1 MPKKD
6 VLLTKDIANRR
17 IRVEQ
22 VIQRIKSFSILRH
35 EIPMSLLH
43 ILDDVFVICCA
54 FCNLMPPISKK

>member
-6 VLLTKDIANRR
+6 VLVTKDIANRQ

-22 VIQRIKSFSILRH
+22 VIRRIKTFSMLQH
-35 EIPMSLLH
+35 EIPISLLH
-43 ILDDVFVICCA
+43 VLDDVFVICCA